1 MANGVGARFLLDTNL
16 VSSDGSDTWGN
27 PGGWYT
33 HEEIAAS
40 EAENKTARVYP
51 GGKDNLMLKCLQA
64 ESFDRGSAN
73 AAQGPIVW
81 FWGVMGF
88 GELNSTHWAKNKLL
102 TVRLGGQQLVRGN
115 RDTVAAL
122 TQINRPDGTLLT
134 GVRSDQENTQDFSD
148 PDTAGMFQAATL
160 AAMTL
165 QDIDSQPRLAQTGS
179 GGGSASSDANTGEG
193 GFVQLAGVGRWQ
205 MILITHNKFNWT
217 KSSPNFVV
225 NLI

>member
-16 VSSDGSDTWGN
+16 ISSDATDTWGN

-40 EAENKTARVYP
+40 EAENKTVRVYP

-64 ESFDRGSAN
+64 TGFDKDG
-73 AAQGPIVW
+73 AAQAVGPQVW

-88 GELNSTHWAKNKLL
+88 GELDSTHWAKNKLL
-102 TVRLGGQQLVRGN
+102 SVRLGGQQLVRGN
-115 RDTVAAL
+115 KEAIAAA
-122 TQINRPDGTLLT
+122 TQLNRPDGTLLT
-134 GVRSDQENTQDFSD
+134 GVQSDQENNQDFSD
-148 PDTAGMFQAATL
+148 PDSAGHFQADTL

-179 GGGSASSDANTGEG
+179 AGTAGNIGGGEG

-205 MILITHNKFNWT
+205 MILITHNKFSWAE
-217 KSSPNFVV
+217 SFPNFVV